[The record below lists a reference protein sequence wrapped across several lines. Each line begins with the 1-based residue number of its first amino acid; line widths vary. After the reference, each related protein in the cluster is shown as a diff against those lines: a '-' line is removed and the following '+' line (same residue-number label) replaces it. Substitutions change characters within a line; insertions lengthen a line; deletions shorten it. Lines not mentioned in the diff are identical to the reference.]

1 MQKRKAMLLIGFREP
16 PFLLLFKG
24 FKDVVLLLRSSK
36 KKHLLNFY
44 KGVLQ
49 GNNDI
54 IKQSSRGV
62 L

>member
-1 MQKRKAMLLIGFREP
+1 MQKRKAMLLTGFRERR
-16 PFLLLFKG
+16 FLLLLKG
-24 FKDVVLLLRSSK
+24 FKDVVLLLRSSE

-44 KGVLQ
+44 KEVLQ

-54 IKQSSRGV
+54 IKQPSRGV

>member
-1 MQKRKAMLLIGFREP
+1 MQKRKAMLLTGFREP
-16 PFLLLFKG
+16 RFLLLLKG
-24 FKDVVLLLRSSK
+24 FKDAVLLLRSSK

-44 KGVLQ
+44 KEVLQ